1 MMNDAT
7 NTTGGGD
14 EVETAANPPGI
25 RTSKRRGRP
34 PGERGPAARALAAA
48 LACTIALG
56 GCATGRK
63 VYRAGEK
70 EMAGL
75 NYDRAVLLF
84 SKAVSSDPGSTRY
97 KVALSRAKM
106 KAAQEHFAKGQA
118 YLKASRIEAAISEF
132 QQTVYLDPSHQYA
145 ANELS
150 KALSEWQ
157 RQQKADESEMEKLKR
172 QAKAAAPG
180 RVAPRLNPASNIPI
194 VLRFKDETVKKIYD
208 ALSKASG
215 INFIYDERVDLNK
228 KISID
233 LADVT
238 FEQALGTLMTMNKH
252 FFKIWDENTILI
264 SDDNTQKHKE
274 YDDLVIQTFY
284 LSNADVKDVQV
295 LLRTLLDAR
304 QLAQNDRLNAITIR
318 DTPDRVQVAAKIIES
333 NDKAKSEL
341 IVDIELL
348 EINRTLLQNLGIDL
362 FGPGGGT
369 GKSLNLTY
377 GGGTSVP
384 LNNLDLLK
392 QAGSYLLGPI
402 PGVVVNF
409 LKTDADAQVIAKP
422 QLRVSEGEKA
432 TVRIG
437 DRIPIPTTTFNAAST
452 GVGTVGVPITSFTY
466 QNVGINIDVEPRV
479 HHNKEITLK
488 LKVEVSSLAG
498 QISAGAGL
506 SQPIIGTREIDT
518 TIRLKDQETNLLA
531 GLIREE
537 ERKSMS
543 GVPGLSDVPV
553 LKRIFGNTE
562 TNVQQTDIVLTLTP
576 HIIRIPDVTEEDL
589 LPLWIGT
596 ESNIGLRGA
605 SKTSAFG
612 INPFEAKEEDEEA
625 PMIPTLPDLP
635 VEEAEPEDE
644 GAPAEEP
651 PQNPGAALV
660 PVPAPP
666 ATTAPAP
673 EPEPTPTPAP
683 GGGGG
688 GGGGA
693 TAPVPAPPS
702 GGETRSEAAEP
713 ALVFLSPAFANVAMG
728 EMITVGVMIRSKS
741 GVGSVPFHLVFDPL
755 ALKFLNY
762 SRKSP
767 FLEQDGATAFVLV
780 SPGSSGN
787 ELIVGLSREGSRPG
801 VSGQGSLIDLT
812 FHAMKAGTTTLN
824 FSDISV
830 LDPSAQKLPFDRQ
843 GMTINVTAAQ

>member
-1 MMNDAT
+1 VRTAKV
-7 NTTGGGD
+7 TTL
-14 EVETAANPPGI
+14 T
-25 RTSKRRGRP
+25 RTSTRREG
-34 PGERGPAARALAAA
+34 AACAAA
-48 LACTIALG
+48 LLAAIVLG
-56 GCATGRK
+56 GCATSRA
-63 VYRAGEK
+63 YRQGEK
-70 EMAGL
+70 EMAAQ

-84 SKAVSSDPGSTRY
+84 SKVVSATPGSTRY

-106 KAAQEHFAKGQA
+106 KAAQDHFAKGQA
-118 YLKASRIEAAISEF
+118 YVKAGRVEGAIAEF
-132 QQTVYLDPSHQYA
+132 QQAVYLDPSHQYA

-157 RQQKADESEMEKLKR
+157 KQQKQEESEMEKLKR
-172 QAKAAAPG
+172 QAKEAAPG

-208 ALSKASG
+208 AVSKASG
-215 INFIYDERVDLNK
+215 INFIYDERLDLNK

-238 FEQALGTLMTMNKH
+238 FGQALDTLMTMNKH
-252 FFKIWDENTILI
+252 FFKIYDENTILI
-264 SDDNTQKHKE
+264 ADDNQQKHKE

-318 DTPDRVQVAAKIIES
+318 DTPDRVQVAQKIIES
-333 NDKAKSEL
+333 NDKAKAEL

-362 FGPGGGT
+362 FGPGGGS

-422 QLRVSEGEKA
+422 QVRVSEGEKA

-437 DRIPIPTTTFNAAST
+437 DRIPIPTTTFNAAPT
-452 GVGTVGVPITSFTY
+452 VGGTVGVPITSFTY
-466 QNVGINIDVEPRV
+466 QNVGINIDIEPRV

-498 QISAGAGL
+498 QVSAGGGL
-506 SQPIIGTREIDT
+506 TQPIIGTREIDT

-537 ERKSMS
+537 ERKAMS
-543 GVPGLSDVPV
+543 GLPGLSDIPV

-562 TNVQQTDIVLTLTP
+562 TNIQQTDIVLTLTP

-596 ESNIGLRGA
+596 EGNIELRGN
-605 SKTSAFG
+605 SKTSPFG
-612 INPFEAKEEDEEA
+612 TTPFEGKEGEEEYPSLPA
-625 PMIPTLPDLP
+625 LPDLP
-635 VEEAEPEDE
+635 VEEAPPAADDQEPL
-644 GAPAEEP
+644 
-651 PQNPGAALV
+651 QSAL
-660 PVPAPP
+660 PVVAPAPP
-666 ATTAPAP
+666 
-673 EPEPTPTPAP
+673 PTPTPLPYEASPTPQPTPQPTPTPVATPAGQESKQP
-683 GGGGG
+683 GSGGQ
-688 GGGGA
+688 A
-693 TAPVPAPPS
+693 TVFLNPAYLNVPAGQMFTIS
-702 GGETRSEAAEP
+702 
-713 ALVFLSPAFANVAMG
+713 VN
-728 EMITVGVMIRSKS
+728 IRSAE
-741 GVGSVPFHLVFDPL
+741 GVGSVPFHLHFDSQ
-755 ALKFLNY
+755 ALDFINY
-762 SRKSP
+762 SHGSP
-767 FLEQDGATAFVLV
+767 FLSQDGAQPFVLATL
-780 SPGSSGN
+780 GAGGN
-787 ELIVGLSREGSRPG
+787 EVIVGLSREGSKPG
-801 VSGQGSLIDLT
+801 VSGQGNLIDLT
-812 FHAMKAGTTTLN
+812 FRPSGKKMGTTTLN
-824 FSDISV
+824 FTDITV
-830 LDPSAQKLPFDRQ
+830 LDPSAQRLPFDKQ
-843 GMTINVTAAQ
+843 GMTVNVQSVP

>member
-1 MMNDAT
+1 MQS
-7 NTTGGGD
+7 
-14 EVETAANPPGI
+14 AANPTGT
-25 RTSKRRGRP
+25 RTSTHGGHPPARRGAVAP
-34 PGERGPAARALAAA
+34 VLAAA
-48 LACTIALG
+48 LACAIGLG
-56 GCATGRK
+56 ACATGRG
-63 VYRAGEK
+63 VYRIGEK
-70 EMAGL
+70 EMAAQ

-97 KVALSRAKM
+97 KVALARAKM

-118 YLKASRIEAAISEF
+118 YLKAGRIEAAISEF

-238 FEQALGTLMTMNKH
+238 FEDALGTLMAMNKH

-264 SDDNTQKHKE
+264 ADDNQQKHKE

-318 DTPDRVQVAAKIIES
+318 DTPERVQVAAKIIEA

-362 FGPGGGT
+362 FGPGGGS
-369 GKSLNLTY
+369 GKALNLTY

-392 QAGSYLLGPI
+392 QAGSYLIGPI

-437 DRIPIPTTTFNAAST
+437 DRIPIPTTTFNAAPT
-452 GVGTVGVPITSFTY
+452 VGGTVGVPITSFTY

-498 QISAGAGL
+498 QVSAGGGL
-506 SQPIIGTREIDT
+506 TQPIIGTREIDT

-543 GVPGLSDVPV
+543 GLPGLSDVPV

-596 ESNIGLRGA
+596 ENNIGLRGA

-612 INPFEAKEEDEEA
+612 SNPFDAKEEDEEA

-635 VEEAEPEDE
+635 VEEAQPEDE

-651 PQNPGAALV
+651 PQAPGAVAI
-660 PVPAPP
+660 PAPAPP
-666 ATTAPAP
+666 AAASPSPT
-673 EPEPTPTPAP
+673 PEPTPTPAP
-683 GGGGG
+683 E
-688 GGGGA
+688 GGA
-693 TAPVPAPPS
+693 AVAAPTPTTTP
-702 GGETRSEAAEP
+702 GGENRAESAEP
-713 ALVFLSPAFANVAMG
+713 AAVFMIPAFANVGQG
-728 EMITVGVMIRSKS
+728 EMITVSVMIRSKS

-755 ALKFLNY
+755 ALKFMNY
-762 SRKSP
+762 SRTSQ
-767 FLEQDGATAFVLV
+767 FLSQDGASAFVLATL
-780 SPGSSGN
+780 GSGGN
-787 ELIVGLSREGSRPG
+787 EVIVGLSREGSRPG

-812 FHAMKAGTTTLN
+812 FLAKKAGATTLG

-843 GMTINVTAAQ
+843 GMTINVSAKQ